1 MSIDAVLDY
10 LKEPPIHEVVR
21 FWDQARAGRRF
32 PAWRDIDPVAL
43 APHLAVL
50 WAWRWDRDLQ
60 TFIGRL
66 AGEAILDAM
75 GPGFRG
81 ARIEEYFAGRNAD
94 VFIERYRRV
103 LNQPAIMAN
112 RGFVFQLVGGQG
124 RGERVA
130 LPLADDGRTPDGLF
144 GATIY
149 RLAGQ
154 KRVARERVTVT
165 EATETVEFFPV

>member
-1 MSIDAVLDY
+1 MPIAPILAY
-10 LKEPPIHEVVR
+10 LQEPPMHEVAR

-43 APHLAVL
+43 AAHLPIL
-50 WAWRWDRDLQ
+50 WAWRWDKTEQ

-81 ARIEEYFAGRNAD
+81 SRLQDYFANRNAAT
-94 VFIERYRRV
+94 FMYRYRRV
-103 LNQPAIMAN
+103 IEVPAIMAN
-112 RGFVFQLVGGQG
+112 RGFVFSLIGGTG
-124 RGERVA
+124 IGERIA
-130 LPLADDGRTPDGLF
+130 LPLAEDGEHPDGIF

-149 RLAGQ
+149 RVTGNKLARDRITVSQ
-154 KRVARERVTVT
+154 ER
-165 EATETVEFFPV
+165 ETVEFFPV